1 MATAKKGA
9 AKKTATRRKPS
20 AKKAPPQ
27 RKPTTKKAPPKK
39 SATAAA
45 RPRRTAPNAAPPRKA
60 PPKAAAGPKRKTD
73 SLGRSVPAKR
83 APGAGRKK
91 STALRQHYTNTQPCR
106 RSEPE
111 LPTAANAGLSGA
123 APKDLGRHGKFLW
136 QLLVD
141 QQADCEAKGIT
152 PTVGM
157 ESYAL
162 AHQYASAFD
171 RWAEVK
177 KTIRHLEEKYPAK
190 ERHLAKWKVDDDGN
204 WSLHGVWE
212 TELKFRKEAA
222 SAAKQLGIG
231 PNHPAVALQVN
242 NVAQTAQSDS
252 VKRYVG
258 PYREAA
264 KSLEVIDV
272 TDRATVM

>member
-1 MATAKKGA
+1 MTKANRRA
-9 AKKTATRRKPS
+9 AA
-20 AKKAPPQ
+20 
-27 RKPTTKKAPPKK
+27 KKAPPKK
-39 SATAAA
+39 SA
-45 RPRRTAPNAAPPRKA
+45 PRRTAAKKAPPRKA
-60 PPKAAAGPKRKTD
+60 APRRTAAKKAPPKKAAPRRTAAKKAPTPTTALVPKK
-73 SLGRSVPAKR
+73 VKR

-91 STALRQHYTNTQPCR
+91 STALRQHYTNAQPCR

-123 APKDLGRHGKFLW
+123 PPKDLGRHGKFLW

-177 KTIRHLEEKYPAK
+177 KTIRHLEEQYPAK
-190 ERHLAKWKVDDDGN
+190 DRHLAKWKVDDDGN

-231 PNHPAVALQVN
+231 PNHPTVALQVN
-242 NVAQTAQSDS
+242 NVAQSAATDS
-252 VKRYVG
+252 VKKYVG

-264 KSLEVIDV
+264 KSMEAIDV
-272 TDRATVM
+272 TGRATVM